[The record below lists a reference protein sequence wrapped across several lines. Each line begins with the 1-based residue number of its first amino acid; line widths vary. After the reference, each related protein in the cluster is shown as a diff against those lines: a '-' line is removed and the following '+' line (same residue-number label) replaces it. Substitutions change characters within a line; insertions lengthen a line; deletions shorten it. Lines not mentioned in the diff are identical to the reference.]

1 MFSHDQKPIKMKIEA
16 HIICWNEAET
26 IALTAKHYKS
36 FCERVIFYDNFSDDN
51 TRDIVRDH
59 GCEAQVFGIAGELN
73 DHEYL
78 KVKNHCWKGSDADW
92 VIVCDADEILI
103 PEFAYFKENAPTI
116 IRTQGFSMF
125 SNKLP
130 VNDWREVSTGIQDDN
145 YSKLICFNPKAIK
158 EIGYVYGCH
167 EAKPQGEVRF
177 SQHTAKLLH
186 YKAVGGAE
194 RLADRHALYASR
206 LSQINKRFKLGHQYE
221 EPRQKTI
228 EYFNENLKKCIK
240 LF

>member
-1 MFSHDQKPIKMKIEA
+1 MKIEA

-78 KVKNHCWKGSDADW
+78 KVKNHCWKNSDADW
-92 VIVCDADEILI
+92 VIVCDADEILVGNMPI
-103 PEFAYFKENAPTI
+103 TMPIILDGYTI
-116 IRTQGFSMF
+116 VKPQGYSMY
-125 SNKLP
+125 SNQIP
-130 VNDWREVSTGIQDDN
+130 VNNWTELNTGVKDDN
-145 YSKLICFNPKAIK
+145 YSKLVMFRPNKIK
-158 EIGYVYGCH
+158 EIGYIYGCH
-167 EAKPQGEVRF
+167 EAKPIGEVDYLAGAF
-177 SQHTAKLLH
+177 KLLH

-194 RLADRHALYASR
+194 RLAGRHALYASR
-206 LSQINKRFKLGHQYE
+206 LSQINKKWKLGHQYL
-221 EPRQKTI
+221 EPREQTI
-228 EYFNENLKKCIK
+228 KYFNDNLALAKP
-240 LF
+240 LW

>member
-1 MFSHDQKPIKMKIEA
+1 MKIEA

-92 VIVCDADEILI
+92 VIVCDADEILSEYT
-103 PEFAYFKENAPTI
+103 PTSKDNATI
-116 IRTQGFSMF
+116 LKTQGYNMF
-125 SNKLP
+125 SDVVPQNS
-130 VNDWREVSTGIQDDN
+130 WYEISTGIKDDN

-194 RLADRHALYASR
+194 RLAARHALYAPRRSA
-206 LSQINKRFKLGHQYE
+206 INRKWGLGKQYE
-221 EPRQKTI
+221 EPREQTI
-228 EYFNENLKKCIK
+228 KYFNDNLSLAKP
-240 LF
+240 LW